1 MSSVKLHQLKYFV
14 RVAEEG
20 SISKASV
27 LLGVAQPAISQN
39 IASLE
44 HHFQAKLF
52 DRSSR
57 GVTLTHEG
65 QMLMDY
71 ARTILRQID
80 RATTEIR
87 NMKEGVAG
95 EVVVALPA
103 ASALMLSSK
112 LIRRVARDYPEIKL
126 SVTESMSGKTADTIS
141 KGHADLALVPNG
153 HLLRHVEAETA
164 LIESLHFGGLKTEDL
179 HGGGDI
185 NFSDVCR
192 YPLILPIKPNFVR
205 GTLEQAAFDHGFE
218 LNIVA
223 EQSSSRLLQALLAD
237 GIGYSVLTWPS
248 FHTNRQKDNFIVKKV
263 VNPEFARPMTIAWPA
278 KGGLSERVM
287 TVRNLLREII
297 VEAHAEGILKG
308 QLEGP
313 TAEIASGRVAG

>member
-39 IASLE
+39 VASLE

-65 QMLMDY
+65 KMLMDY
-71 ARTILRQID
+71 ARTILRQVD

-87 NMKEGVAG
+87 NMKEGVRG
-95 EVVVALPA
+95 EVIVALPS

-112 LIRRVARDYPEIKL
+112 LVRRVANEYPEVKL
-126 SVTESMSGKTADTIS
+126 SVTESMSGQTADTIS

-153 HLLRHVEAETA
+153 HLLRDVEAETV
-164 LIESLHFGGLKTEDL
+164 LIETLHFGGLETEELRGRD
-179 HGGGDI
+179 DI
-185 NFSDVCR
+185 DFSEVCR

-205 GTLEQAAFDHGFE
+205 GTLEQAAFDHGLE

-223 EQSSSRLLQALLAD
+223 EQSSSRLLQGLLAD

-248 FHTNRQKDNFIVKKV
+248 FYMNLQNDKFTVKKV
-263 VNPEFARPMTIAWPA
+263 VNPEFSRPLTIALPA
-278 KGGLSERVM
+278 KGVLSERVV

-297 VEAHAEGILKG
+297 AEAHAEGILRG
-308 QLEGP
+308 QLEGA
-313 TAEIASGRVAG
+313 TALIAQG

>member
-39 IASLE
+39 VASLE

-65 QMLMDY
+65 QLLMEY
-71 ARTILRQID
+71 ARTILRQVD

-87 NMKEGVAG
+87 SMKQGVAG
-95 EVVVALPA
+95 EVIVALPS

-112 LIRRVARDYPEIKL
+112 LVRRVAQDYPEIKL
-126 SVTESMSGKTADTIS
+126 SVTESMSGQTADTIS

-153 HLLRHVEAETA
+153 HLLPHVEAETA
-164 LIESLHFGGLKTEDL
+164 LIESLYFGGLETDEL
-179 HGGGDI
+179 YGDDDI
-185 NFSDVCR
+185 SFSDVCR

-205 GTLEQAAFDHGFE
+205 RTLEHAAFDHGLE

-223 EQSSSRLLQALLAD
+223 EQSSSRLLQGLLAD
-237 GIGYSVLTWPS
+237 GFGYSVLTWPS
-248 FHTNRQKDNFIVKKV
+248 FHMNRQNSNFIVKKV

-278 KGGLSERVM
+278 KGGLSERVV

-297 VEAHAEGILKG
+297 AEAHAEGILKG

-313 TAEIASGRVAG
+313 TAKIATG